1 MANEGLMKLF
11 TDQLQ
16 DIYYVE
22 KQLVR
27 SLNRMARAAQN
38 EDLRAAFEQHREET
52 ENQMERLEEVF
63 ASLDRNAKGKKCE
76 AMDGILEEAKELME
90 DFEDDV
96 ALDAALVA
104 AAQKVE
110 HYEIAT
116 YGSLCAWAEQLG
128 LEEALPL
135 LEETL
140 QEEKKTDQDLTEL
153 AVSLLNLQADQEEE
167 GAEMPTA
174 SAGGNGSSGSRSR
187 S

>member
-1 MANEGLMKLF
+1 MKLF

-22 KQLVR
+22 KQLLR
-27 SLNRMARAAQN
+27 GLTRMAKAAES
-38 EDLRAAFEQHREET
+38 EDLRNAFEQHRGET
-52 ENQMERLEEVF
+52 EIQMERLEEVF
-63 ASLDRNAKGKKCE
+63 QMLDRDPKGKKCE
-76 AMDGILEEAKELME
+76 AMDGLLEEAKELME
-90 DFEDDV
+90 DFSGDS
-96 ALDAALVA
+96 ALDAALIA

-140 QEEKKTDQDLTEL
+140 QEEKQTDQNLTEL
-153 AVSLLNLQADQEEE
+153 AVSMLNEMAEDDDQEEE
-167 GAEMPTA
+167 GSEMETT
-174 SAGGNGSSGSRSR
+174 SSSGNGSSNSRSR
-187 S
+187 

>member
-1 MANEGLMKLF
+1 MKLF
-11 TDQLQ
+11 FEQLQ

-27 SLNRMARAAQN
+27 SLTRMAKATQN
-38 EDLRAAFEQHREET
+38 EDLRAAFEQHRDET
-52 ENQMERLEEVF
+52 EVQMERLEDVF
-63 ASLDRNAKGKKCE
+63 ESLDRNVKGKKCPGI
-76 AMDGILEEAKELME
+76 DGILDEAKELME
-90 DFEDDV
+90 DFEDDA

-140 QEEKKTDQDLTEL
+140 QEEKQTDLNLTDL
-153 AVSLLNLQADQEEE
+153 AVTILNLQADQEEGEEE
-167 GAEMPTA
+167 GEEMATA

>member
-1 MANEGLMKLF
+1 MKLF
-11 TDQLQ
+11 TEQLQ
-16 DIYYVE
+16 DIYYAE
-22 KQLVR
+22 KQLVK
-27 SLNRMARAAQN
+27 SLNKMAKAAES
-38 EDLRAAFEQHREET
+38 EDLRAAFEQHRSET
-52 ENQMERLEEVF
+52 ETQMERLEEVF
-63 ASLDRNAKGKKCE
+63 ESLGQTAKGKRCE
-76 AMDGILEEAKELME
+76 AMDGLLEEAKELME
-90 DFEDDV
+90 DFEDDP

-140 QEEKKTDQDLTEL
+140 QEEKQTDQNLTEL
-153 AVSLLNLQADQEEE
+153 AVGILNAEAEE
-167 GAEMPTA
+167 GADDSSGEMATA
-174 SAGGNGSSGSRSR
+174 TRNGSSRSR

>member
-1 MANEGLMKLF
+1 MKLF
-11 TDQLQ
+11 SEQLQ
-16 DIYYVE
+16 DVYYVE
-22 KQLVR
+22 KQLLR
-27 SLNRMARAAQN
+27 SLTRMAKAAN
-38 EDLRAAFEQHREET
+38 NDELRSAFEEHREET
-52 ENQMERLEEVF
+52 QTQMERLEEIF
-63 ASLDRNAKGKKCE
+63 EMLDRSPKGKKCE

-90 DFEDDV
+90 DFAKDP

-128 LEEALPL
+128 LEEAIPL

-140 QEEKKTDQDLTEL
+140 QEEKQTDQNLSEL
-153 AVSLLNLQADQEEE
+153 AVSMLNQEGEQDE
-167 GAEMPTA
+167 DEMGSVAE
-174 SAGGNGSSGSRSR
+174 SGGGSSSRR